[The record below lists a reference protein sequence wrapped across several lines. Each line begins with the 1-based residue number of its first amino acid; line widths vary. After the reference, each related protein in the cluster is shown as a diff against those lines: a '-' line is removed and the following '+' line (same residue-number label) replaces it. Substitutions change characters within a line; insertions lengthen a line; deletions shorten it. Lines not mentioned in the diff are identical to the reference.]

1 MKRQGMGEI
10 KGKRVGYKA
19 KYLEAEA
26 ELTEAQREV
35 SVLKHRLKD
44 LEKELELTDREAKEY
59 LDYLVRLKGEL
70 KSYRERTQREK
81 ETLKESAAEDL
92 IKELLPI
99 LDDFELAI
107 GSAKKSK
114 NFSGFAEGVK
124 MIFNRMR
131 DLLKKQGLKPIK
143 AKGQEFDPHLH
154 EAVGTAD
161 LKRYPDNLIIE
172 EMRRGYI
179 LNDKVLRPAV
189 VKVNKRSSE
198 PPEK

>member
-1 MKRQGMGEI
+1 MGKT
-10 KGKRVGYKA
+10 KGKRIGYKA
-19 KYLEAEA
+19 KYLETKA
-26 ELTEAQREV
+26 ELTEARREV
-35 SVLKHRLKD
+35 SILKHRLKD
-44 LEKELELTDREAKEY
+44 VEKELELTDREAR
-59 LDYLVRLKGEL
+59 DYLGYLGRLKGEL
-70 KSYRERTQREK
+70 KSYRERTRREK
-81 ETLKESAAEDL
+81 EILKESAAEDL

-107 GSAKKSK
+107 GSAEKLK

-131 DLLKKQGLKPIK
+131 DLLEKQGLKPIK
-143 AKGQEFDPHLH
+143 AKGEDFDPHLH

-161 LKRYPDNLIIE
+161 LKRYPDNLVIE

>member
-1 MKRQGMGEI
+1 MGET

-19 KYLEAEA
+19 KYLETEA
-26 ELTEAQREV
+26 ELTQARREV
-35 SVLKHRLKD
+35 SILKQRLKGV
-44 LEKELELTDREAKEY
+44 EKELELTDREAKEY
-59 LDYLVRLKGEL
+59 LDYLVRLK
-70 KSYRERTQREK
+70 REIRSFRQRTQREK
-81 ETLKESAAEDL
+81 EILKESAAEDL

-131 DLLKKQGLKPIK
+131 DLLKKQGLRPIK
-143 AKGQEFDPHLH
+143 TKGEEFDPHLH
-154 EAVGTAD
+154 QAVGTAD
-161 LKRYPDNLIIE
+161 SKKYPDNLIVE

-198 PPEK
+198 TPEK

>member
-1 MKRQGMGEI
+1 MGKT
-10 KGKRVGYKA
+10 KGKRVGCKA

-26 ELTEAQREV
+26 ELTEARREV
-35 SVLKHRLKD
+35 SVLKQRLKD

-70 KSYRERTQREK
+70 RSYRERTQREK

-143 AKGQEFDPHLH
+143 AKGEEFDPHLH

-161 LKRYPDNLIIE
+161 LKKYPDNLIIE

-198 PPEK
+198 PTEK

>member
-1 MKRQGMGEI
+1 MGKT
-10 KGKRVGYKA
+10 KGKRIGYKA
-19 KYLEAEA
+19 KYLETEA
-26 ELTEAQREV
+26 ELTEARSEV
-35 SVLKHRLKD
+35 SILKHRLKD
-44 LEKELELTDREAKEY
+44 VEKELELTDREAR
-59 LDYLVRLKGEL
+59 DYLGYLGRLKREL

-81 ETLKESAAEDL
+81 GVLKESAAEDL

-99 LDDFELAI
+99 LDDFELAV
-107 GSAKKSK
+107 GSAEKLK

-131 DLLKKQGLKPIK
+131 DLLEKQGLKPIK
-143 AKGQEFDPHLH
+143 AKGEDFDPHLH

-161 LKRYPDNLIIE
+161 LKRYPDNLVIQ

>member
-1 MKRQGMGEI
+1 MGET

-26 ELTEAQREV
+26 ELTQARKEV
-35 SVLKHRLKD
+35 SILKQRLKGV
-44 LEKELELTDREAKEY
+44 EKELELTDREAKEY

-70 KSYRERTQREK
+70 RSFRQRTQREK
-81 ETLKESAAEDL
+81 EILKESAAEDL

-124 MIFNRMR
+124 MIFNQMR

-143 AKGQEFDPHLH
+143 TKGEEFDPHLH

-161 LKRYPDNLIIE
+161 SKKYPDNLIIE

-198 PPEK
+198 PTEK

>member
-1 MKRQGMGEI
+1 
-10 KGKRVGYKA
+10 
-19 KYLEAEA
+19 
-26 ELTEAQREV
+26 
-35 SVLKHRLKD
+35 
-44 LEKELELTDREAKEY
+44 
-59 LDYLVRLKGEL
+59 LKGEL

-81 ETLKESAAEDL
+81 EILKESAAEDL

-114 NFSGFAEGVK
+114 NLSGFAEGVK

-143 AKGQEFDPHLH
+143 TKGEEFDPHLH

-161 LKRYPDNLIIE
+161 SKEYPDNLIVE

-189 VKVNKRSSE
+189 VKVNKRASE

>member
-1 MKRQGMGEI
+1 MGET

-26 ELTEAQREV
+26 ELTQARREV
-35 SVLKHRLKD
+35 SILKQRLKGV
-44 LEKELELTDREAKEY
+44 EKELELTDREAKEY
-59 LDYLVRLKGEL
+59 LDYLVRLK
-70 KSYRERTQREK
+70 REIRSFRQRTQREK
-81 ETLKESAAEDL
+81 EILKESAAEDL

-131 DLLKKQGLKPIK
+131 DLLKKQGLRPIK
-143 AKGQEFDPHLH
+143 TKGEEFDPHLH
-154 EAVGTAD
+154 QAVGTAD
-161 LKRYPDNLIIE
+161 SKKYPDNLIVE

-198 PPEK
+198 TPEK

>member
-1 MKRQGMGEI
+1 MGET

-19 KYLEAEA
+19 KYLETEA
-26 ELTEAQREV
+26 ELTQARREV
-35 SVLKHRLKD
+35 SILKQRLKGV
-44 LEKELELTDREAKEY
+44 EKELELTDREAKEY
-59 LDYLVRLKGEL
+59 LDYLVRLKGEIR
-70 KSYRERTQREK
+70 SFRQRTQREK
-81 ETLKESAAEDL
+81 EILKESAAEDL

-99 LDDFELAI
+99 LDDFELAV
-107 GSAKKSK
+107 GSAEKLK

-131 DLLKKQGLKPIK
+131 DLLKKQGLRPIK
-143 AKGQEFDPHLH
+143 TKGEEFDPHLH

-198 PPEK
+198 TPEK

>member
-1 MKRQGMGEI
+1 MGET

-26 ELTEAQREV
+26 ELTQARREV
-35 SVLKHRLKD
+35 SILKQRLKGV
-44 LEKELELTDREAKEY
+44 EKELELTDREAKEY

-70 KSYRERTQREK
+70 RSFRQRTQREK
-81 ETLKESAAEDL
+81 EILKESAAEDL

-124 MIFNRMR
+124 MIFNQMR

-143 AKGQEFDPHLH
+143 TKGEEFDPHLH

-161 LKRYPDNLIIE
+161 SKKYPDNLIVE

-198 PPEK
+198 TSEK